1 MAGCSVKLTFVCQ
14 EVIFPSICL
23 FSCLFVHLH
32 AQLYVNFTVL
42 QIRRGIRDN
51 FRDDFPYY
59 FFKTC
64 VVTHH

>member
-1 MAGCSVKLTFVCQ
+1 MAGCSVILTFVCQ

-23 FSCLFVHLH
+23 FSCLFIHLH

-51 FRDDFPYY
+51 LGMIFHITSLKR
-59 FFKTC
+59 
-64 VVTHH
+64 VL